1 MFPTDP
7 NPTQSIVVA
16 RMLEFKADLL
26 ARDAATILTMG
37 QRWMQLE
44 GALEA
49 NIGLLVL
56 ELKELEAAGQAINIQ
71 RVYKIRRYQTLLAQV
86 QKEMTSY
93 NLWAADYIAQ
103 NQIVLGSLGITH
115 AAEAITLTMLEG
127 VGAVG
132 PFFDKIPFSAVE
144 LMVGNAG
151 KGGPVYALLQE
162 AYPTAVENMTNILI
176 KGIAM
181 GIGPGET
188 AKQMVVGME
197 YALNHALTVATTE
210 QLRVFREASRQ
221 QYESTGA
228 VLGYKRFA
236 AKDGLTCAL
245 CLALDG
251 EVYKTNELMN
261 VHPCDRCTMIPVV
274 RGVSEITWE
283 SGEDW
288 LRNQP
293 EEVQRKTLGPGAHE
307 MWKNGDIELKDLVN
321 KVDHPIWGP
330 SLQRNTLASLR
341 EEAGILP
348 TAPSGS
354 PVVFRNMSDDMIFDI
369 DNWGTDN
376 YKDWVNGLS
385 ADEARAIAGYRYGD
399 NRNVN
404 ATLRHGADATEE
416 TLQHISDMQSALN
429 RSTAVENLVSY
440 RSGYLPVVQV
450 GDMVVDKGFMST
462 SLRESQARHFMD
474 LWGHTA
480 EGIAKSIYEIRIPE
494 GTPGAFVDN
503 VKSALVESQGR
514 EWEFLLPP
522 GIKMKVISAEMPY
535 DVWNVVLEI
544 IP

>member
-103 NQIVLGSLGITH
+103 NQIVMGSLGIAH

-210 QLRVFREASRQ
+210 QLRVYREASRQ

-236 AKDGLTCAL
+236 AKDSLTCAL

-251 EVYKTNELMN
+251 EVYPTDEFNN
-261 VHPCDRCTMIPVV
+261 VHPRDRCTMIPIV
-274 RGVSEITWE
+274 RGVSELTWE

-288 LRNQP
+288 LRKQP
-293 EEVQRKTLGPGAHE
+293 EEVQIKTLGPGALE
-307 MWKNGDIELKDLVN
+307 MWKNGEIELKDLVN
-321 KVDHPIWGP
+321 KTTHEIWGP
-330 SLQRNTLASLR
+330 SLRRVPLR
-341 EEAGILP
+341 
-348 TAPSGS
+348 
-354 PVVFRNMSDDMIFDI
+354 D
-369 DNWGTDN
+369 
-376 YKDWVNGLS
+376 
-385 ADEARAIAGYRYGD
+385 
-399 NRNVN
+399 
-404 ATLRHGADATEE
+404 
-416 TLQHISDMQSALN
+416 
-429 RSTAVENLVSY
+429 LV
-440 RSGYLPVVQV
+440 PQ
-450 GDMVVDKGFMST
+450 
-462 SLRESQARHFMD
+462 
-474 LWGHTA
+474 
-480 EGIAKSIYEIRIPE
+480 
-494 GTPGAFVDN
+494 
-503 VKSALVESQGR
+503 
-514 EWEFLLPP
+514 
-522 GIKMKVISAEMPY
+522 
-535 DVWNVVLEI
+535 
-544 IP
+544 

>member
-49 NIGLLVL
+49 NIGLLVM

-103 NQIVLGSLGITH
+103 NQIVMGSLGIAH

-210 QLRVFREASRQ
+210 QLRVYREASRQ

-236 AKDGLTCAL
+236 AKDSLTCAL

-251 EVYKTNELMN
+251 EVYPTDELMN
-261 VHPCDRCTMIPVV
+261 VHPRDRCTMIPIV
-274 RGVSEITWE
+274 RGVSELTWE

-288 LRNQP
+288 LRGQP
-293 EEVQRKTLGPGAHE
+293 EEVQIKTLGPGAHE
-307 MWKNGDIELKDLVN
+307 MWKNGDIELMDLVN

-330 SLQRNTLASLR
+330 SLKRTPLR
-341 EEAGILP
+341 DLGVDLGGISPIKPDYDPAGEGFTALKEEGMAAGR
-348 TAPSGS
+348 SVFS
-354 PVVFRNMSDDMIFDI
+354 PVDAELWFETLDEDEFDAFHHYKTGGSDEINAI
-369 DNWGTDN
+369 LRLGEQ
-376 YKDWVNGLS
+376 
-385 ADEARAIAGYRYGD
+385 ADEYTQDVILTMH
-399 NRNVN
+399 NV
-404 ATLRHGADATEE
+404 
-416 TLQHISDMQSALN
+416 LN
-429 RSTAVENLVSY
+429 RSILSEDVTVFRGGTLPPVS
-440 RSGYLPVVQV
+440 V
-450 GDMVVDKGFMST
+450 GSIITDQGFMST
-462 SLRESQARHFMD
+462 SLDKFQSESFIDFWPQQP
-474 LWGHTA
+474 GTV
-480 EGIAKSIYEIRIPE
+480 KSLFEIRIPA
-494 GTPGAFVDN
+494 GAKGAWIDEVAGGDEAELLMQMGSKMNVIGVNIVDDIHH
-503 VKSALVESQGR
+503 V
-514 EWEFLLPP
+514 LL
-522 GIKMKVISAEMPY
+522 E
-535 DVWNVVLEI
+535 L